1 MTRMTKQQQIEKLE
15 AENRRLQQDLVKARL
30 QDSEQEES
38 RQAMLF
44 LLEEMNVSR
53 KAIEHAKRDW
63 ERTFDSVGDPIF
75 LHDNQCR
82 VVRANKAYAARAG
95 KPVKEVIGKPYWQ
108 FFPQGD
114 SPLES
119 CSNTLAENSP
129 NISYEEEVVL
139 DSGEIFTS
147 QSYLAQDD
155 EGAYLYSIHIMKD
168 ITDRKQAE
176 EDLKHSQAQLL
187 NALHGTILAIAAAI
201 EARDPYTAGHQQ
213 RVAKLARAMAD
224 RQGLDTDT
232 QEGIQWGAMCHDIG
246 KIKIPSEILTKPT
259 RLSSN
264 EYMLIKAHPQIS
276 FDILKGID
284 FPWPIAAIARQ
295 HHERI
300 DGTGYP
306 LGLKGDEICHEAKL
320 VAVADVVEAISS
332 HRPYREGL
340 GLDKAREEIKR
351 GRGLIYDTDSV
362 DACLC
367 LLSDGFDFSL

>member
-1 MTRMTKQQQIEKLE
+1 MGKTTKQQQIERLE
-15 AENRRLQQDLVKARL
+15 AETRRLKHELAKARL
-30 QDSEQEES
+30 QRSEQEES

-44 LLEEMNVSR
+44 MLEEMNVSK

-75 LHDNQCR
+75 LHDDR
-82 VVRANKAYAARAG
+82 YRIVRANKAYAAKAG
-95 KPVKEVIGKPYWQ
+95 YPVKEVIGKPYWRS
-108 FFPQGD
+108 FPRGD
-114 SPLES
+114 APLES

-129 NISYEEEVVL
+129 DISHEEEVVL
-139 DSGEIFTS
+139 PSGETFIS
-147 QSYLAQDD
+147 QSYVAQDD
-155 EGAYLYSIHIMKD
+155 DGGYLYSIHVMKD

-176 EDLKHSQAQLL
+176 EELRHSQAQLL
-187 NALHGTILAIAAAI
+187 NALHGTIWAIAAAI

-213 RVAKLARAMAD
+213 RVAKLARAIAEK
-224 RQGLDTDT
+224 QGMDQEA

-246 KIKIPSEILTKPT
+246 KIKVPSEILTKPT
-259 RLSSN
+259 RLSPN
-264 EYMLIKAHPQIS
+264 EYMLIKSHPQIS

-284 FPWPIAAIARQ
+284 FPWPIAAIAQQ

-300 DGTGYP
+300 DGSGYP

-332 HRPYREGL
+332 HRPYRPGL
-340 GLDKAREEIKR
+340 GLDMAKDEIKK
-351 GRGLIYDTDSV
+351 GRGMLYDPDSV

>member
-1 MTRMTKQQQIEKLE
+1 MANMTKQQRIEQLE
-15 AENRRLQQDLVKARL
+15 VEIRRLQEELVKARL
-30 QDSEQEES
+30 QGSEQEES

-44 LLEEMNVSR
+44 MLEEMNASR

-75 LHDNQCR
+75 LHDAECR
-82 VVRANKAYAARAG
+82 IVRANKAYAARAG
-95 KPVKEVIGKPYWQ
+95 QPFKKVIGKPYWQ
-108 FFPQGD
+108 SFPPGE

-119 CSNTLAENSP
+119 CRNTLAENSP
-129 NISYEEEVVL
+129 NISYEEEVAL
-139 DSGEIFTS
+139 DSGETFIS
-147 QSYLAQDD
+147 QAYSVQDD

-176 EDLKHSQAQLL
+176 EDLKQSQAQLL
-187 NALHGTILAIAAAI
+187 NALHGTIWAIAAAI

-224 RQGLDTDT
+224 RQGLDSDA

-259 RLSSN
+259 RLSPN
-264 EYMLIKAHPQIS
+264 EYKLIKAHPQIS
-276 FDILKGID
+276 YEILKGID
-284 FPWPIAAIARQ
+284 FPWPIAAIAQQ

-300 DGTGYP
+300 DGSGYP

-332 HRPYREGL
+332 HRPYRPGL
-340 GLDKAREEIKR
+340 GLDKAREEINR
-351 GRGLIYDTDSV
+351 GRGLIYDTESV

-367 LLSDGFDFSL
+367 LLSDGFDLSV